1 MLYIESKNWLVFTLF
16 QDIHPHLYHV
26 EFSDRKPSVND
37 YVCILGKD
45 MLLLEERDGGLSIP
59 QLGTVR
65 RVMPAAAED
74 LTYLFSVDSVSFFLS
89 LRPADVADGFGYHP
103 IFTFREFK
111 PEWLG
116 FAGATAFQLA
126 LWYASRRFCGR
137 CASQTVHK
145 ADERAVACPKC
156 DLIEYPKIA
165 PVVIVGI
172 VDGDRIL
179 LTKYATGYNR
189 YALVAGFVEIGE
201 TLEDAVRREVM
212 EEVGLQ
218 VKNIRYYK
226 SQPWAFSGSLLSGF
240 FADLDGDDTIRVD
253 DKELAEGKWFYRKDI
268 PADGNTMS
276 LTWTMVEAFRSGEV

>member
-1 MLYIESKNWLVFTLF
+1 MF

-26 EFSDRKPSVND
+26 EFSDKKPSGAD
-37 YVCILGKD
+37 YVCILRKD
-45 MLLLEERDGGLSIP
+45 MLLLEERDGGISLP
-59 QLGTVR
+59 RFDTVR
-65 RVMPAAAED
+65 SVLSVVCED
-74 LTYLFSVDSVSFFLS
+74 LTYLFSVDGISFFLS
-89 LRPADVADGFGYHP
+89 LRTADEAGGFGYHP
-103 IFTFREFK
+103 IFAFRELK

-126 LWYASRRFCGR
+126 LWYSSRRYCGR
-137 CASQTVHK
+137 CASLTTHK
-145 ADERAVACPKC
+145 TDERAVVCPKC
-156 DLIEYPKIA
+156 GLIEYPKIA

-179 LTKYATGYNR
+179 LTKYAAGYNR

-253 DKELAEGKWFYRKDI
+253 EKELAEGKWFHRNDI
-268 PADGNTMS
+268 PTDGNTMS
-276 LTWTMVEAFRSGEV
+276 LTWTMVEAFRSGEVF